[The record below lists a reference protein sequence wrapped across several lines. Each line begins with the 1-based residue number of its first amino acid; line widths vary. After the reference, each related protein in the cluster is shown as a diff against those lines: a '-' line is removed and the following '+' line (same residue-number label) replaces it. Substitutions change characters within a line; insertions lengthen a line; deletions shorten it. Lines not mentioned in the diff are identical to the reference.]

1 MGPPSSSHATLGA
14 SCIAPII
21 ITPRPFR
28 CVPSSFHTPAPTSV
42 LGYAS
47 SSRGDSDLRVA
58 LVATAGDPDLLVS
71 ADYPN
76 PHCSRNGGVGMTV
89 RHSRTG
95 LYLFLCF

>member
-1 MGPPSSSHATLGA
+1 M
-14 SCIAPII
+14 
-21 ITPRPFR
+21 
-28 CVPSSFHTPAPTSV
+28 

-89 RHSRTG
+89 RYFLDISLSTNSFRIAHSPA
-95 LYLFLCF
+95 LYHFHSPTELLHFLVSD

>member
-1 MGPPSSSHATLGA
+1 MGPPSSFYVTCGA

-28 CVPSSFHTPAPTSV
+28 CVPSSFHTLARTSV
-42 LGYAS
+42 LGS
-47 SSRGDSDLRVA
+47 SDLRVA

-89 RHSRTG
+89 RHSRSG